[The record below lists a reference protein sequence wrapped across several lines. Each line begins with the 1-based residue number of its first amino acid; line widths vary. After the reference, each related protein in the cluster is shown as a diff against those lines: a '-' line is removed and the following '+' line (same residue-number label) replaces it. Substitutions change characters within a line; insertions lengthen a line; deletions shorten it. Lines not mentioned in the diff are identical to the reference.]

1 MSERFT
7 PGPWRVNTDY
17 GQLGDV
23 TSRNGQPVAY
33 AQAILGDTRT
43 HERRKANAHLI
54 AAAPTLFEYV
64 NKCAMNGCKEA
75 EYIIKGVTSGS

>member
-1 MSERFT
+1 MNF
-7 PGPWRVNTDY
+7 
-17 GQLGDV
+17 GDP
-23 TSRNGQPVAY
+23 TIEDA
-33 AQAILGDTRT
+33 
-43 HERRKANAHLI
+43 ANAHLI